1 MFTLLFLST
10 GLMAQTKE
18 VQLTSS
24 GGKLYPI
31 LDLESKVKG
40 YFMLYYRD
48 KKDAKNE
55 SYALEFLDD
64 QLNTVKKTSVVIQ
77 ENSSFL
83 GSVFN
88 DSTIYLSFVDIKQKK
103 ISVKA
108 YSQNGERAGG
118 YSITEIPK
126 MLLRSLTMNQGQM
139 ADAMLTPIPGKG
151 LVLNSPEKNE
161 KIGYDL
167 VFLDNNCK
175 KVWTFGS
182 DPKSEFLEAATNFA
196 VTNEVFSF
204 VSIKK
209 KNVFSKKFDKF
220 LIGLNVKTG
229 KKIFETQLAD
239 NGFEPSPVTTT
250 FDPATNDLIVIGDY
264 REEDSKE
271 TSKALGMYIG
281 RFNSTTGASV
291 AQKFFSFEK
300 DLAKFMTIKNDNGK
314 MENNSFLFV
323 HEAIM
328 LKNGKIFIIGEQYK
342 KVVDGV
348 GLAFRVLGAG
358 AGAGAGAASNGAIGV
373 SGGGGGATK
382 FVLLNLVCMEFDK
395 DFNIKDVKTFEKEK
409 ESIGLPAGYDF
420 ASGSMVAYIMKSLGL
435 FDFVYAKKSTD
446 KNGFQIVYTK
456 QKGSGKKAKHIVGGV
471 NYSNGTFTEDIIE
484 TPTKEVIQISTTHA
498 NDNKVLIYQT
508 VRGEKKSY
516 IWKAEVAKFNK

>member
-1 MFTLLFLST
+1 
-10 GLMAQTKE
+10 
-18 VQLTSS
+18 
-24 GGKLYPI
+24 
-31 LDLESKVKG
+31 
-40 YFMLYYRD
+40 
-48 KKDAKNE
+48 
-55 SYALEFLDD
+55 
-64 QLNTVKKTSVVIQ
+64 
-77 ENSSFL
+77 
-83 GSVFN
+83 
-88 DSTIYLSFVDIKQKK
+88 
-103 ISVKA
+103 
-108 YSQNGERAGG
+108 
-118 YSITEIPK
+118 
-126 MLLRSLTMNQGQM
+126 
-139 ADAMLTPIPGKG
+139 
-151 LVLNSPEKNE
+151 
-161 KIGYDL
+161 
-167 VFLDNNCK
+167 
-175 KVWTFGS
+175 
-182 DPKSEFLEAATNFA
+182 
-196 VTNEVFSF
+196 
-204 VSIKK
+204 
-209 KNVFSKKFDKF
+209 
-220 LIGLNVKTG
+220 
-229 KKIFETQLAD
+229 
-239 NGFEPSPVTTT
+239 
-250 FDPATNDLIVIGDY
+250 
-264 REEDSKE
+264 
-271 TSKALGMYIG
+271 MYIG

-342 KVVDGV
+342 KAVNEGAVAAKA
-348 GLAFRVLGAG
+348 GLGILV
-358 AGAGAGAASNGAIGV
+358 AAA
-373 SGGGGGATK
+373 GGGVAVAGGGNTK

>member
-108 YSQNGERAGG
+108 YSQNGERAGV

-167 VFLDNNCK
+167 VFLDNKCK

-342 KVVDGV
+342 KAVNEGAVAAKA
-348 GLAFRVLGAG
+348 GLGILV
-358 AGAGAGAASNGAIGV
+358 AAA
-373 SGGGGGATK
+373 GGGVAVAGGGNTK

-420 ASGSMVAYIMKSLGL
+420 ASGSMVAYIMTSLCL
-435 FDFVYAKKSTD
+435 FDFVYATTSTD